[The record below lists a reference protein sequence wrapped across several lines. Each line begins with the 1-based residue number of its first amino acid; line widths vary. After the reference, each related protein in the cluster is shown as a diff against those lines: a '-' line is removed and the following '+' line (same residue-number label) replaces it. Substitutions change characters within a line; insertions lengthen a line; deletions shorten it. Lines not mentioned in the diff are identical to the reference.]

1 MGPRVPLS
9 PYMIN
14 GCLEYHSQK
23 NEIHKCVVSLQ
34 KVPERIRPVRRGIVS
49 EQRSSGLNPDRVAVR
64 TSEKE
69 IITSFSPFSTKNTSL
84 LHISHILMRPPVESL
99 FLMASQTMKEKRGIP
114 CENQTTLHQ
123 STRLALVRIWSYV
136 LEEEQCLQNS
146 SSACLRSTTSSPK
159 SGWGMGVDKILVKR
173 GIKEE

>member
-1 MGPRVPLS
+1 MAPRVPLS

-64 TSEKE
+64 TSKKE
-69 IITSFSPFSTKNTSL
+69 MITSFSPFSTKNTSL
-84 LHISHILMRPPVESL
+84 PHISHIFMRPPVESL
-99 FLMASQTMKEKRGIP
+99 FLMASQTMKDKRGIP
-114 CENQTTLHQ
+114 CENQTT
-123 STRLALVRIWSYV
+123 RLALVGIWSYV

-146 SSACLRSTTSSPK
+146 SSACLRSTTSPK

-173 GIKEE
+173 EIKEE